1 MQDIV
6 LPKNNEKEFIEVA
19 EKLGYAELCFLYP
32 IEEFSLTSKQ
42 TSLQPKQTFET
53 KLKISYGIFC
63 SSSQI
68 QKAKQLAKF
77 VVVKADENQRR
88 IIESSPSMITD
99 LEYISVRDSF
109 HYRNSGLNQVLCGL
123 AAKNNVSIGFN
134 FNSVLNAQQSDRNL
148 ILGRMK
154 QNIKFCQKY
163 KVRMVMTS
171 FARTPYEMRNY
182 NDIIALFRTIG
193 SR

>member
-6 LPKNNEKEFIEVA
+6 FPKHNEKEFIEIA
-19 EKLGYAELCFLYP
+19 EKLSYDELCFLYP
-32 IEEFSLTSKQ
+32 IEEFLPK
-42 TSLQPKQTFET
+42 PKQSFET
-53 KLKISYGIFC
+53 NIKVSYGIFC

-88 IIESSPSMITD
+88 IIESSPSIIID
-99 LEYISVRDSF
+99 LESISARDSF

-134 FNSVLNAQQSDRNL
+134 FNSVLNASQHDRNI

-154 QNIKFCQKY
+154 QNINLCQKY
-163 KVRMVMTS
+163 KVRMGFGS

-182 NDIIALFRTIG
+182 NDIIGLFRTIG
-193 SR
+193 LR